1 MCTSGALGISSST
14 LKSMATIA
22 TKTFMEG
29 KATLIVQILSCS
41 FVKILHVSFLK
52 AFLDK
57 DKYELVNNISST
69 LDIIIASISSTELD
83 HYQIQ
88 KTGYLRVMWD
98 TWCLRHWVI
107 GWRRSR
113 CRCETEKAVEG
124 TEDEGCI
131 KAEQKESPEAR
142 PSQSG
147 HCPLWA
153 KTKAKTLT
161 LWFSTFYIF

>member
-1 MCTSGALGISSST
+1 MCTSGALGISSSS
-14 LKSMATIA
+14 LKSMVTIA
-22 TKTFMEG
+22 TKTFIEG
-29 KATLIVQILSCS
+29 KAMFIVQILSCS
-41 FVKILHVSFLK
+41 FVKIRHVSFLK
-52 AFLDK
+52 AFL

-69 LDIIIASISSTELD
+69 LDIIIASISSTELN

-113 CRCETEKAVEG
+113 FRCETEKAVEG

-131 KAEQKESPEAR
+131 KPDRVSLVAVHSEPGPKPR
-142 PSQSG
+142 
-147 HCPLWA
+147 LW
-153 KTKAKTLT
+153 LCDFQ
-161 LWFSTFYIF
+161 LFIYFNY